1 MKVDPTVKENY
12 YVSPKVFREQIK
24 TYYETDIMNNELA
37 VNLMKIAEGLSYK
50 HNFINYSPSWKTEM
64 VGDAVFK
71 MYAALES
78 KKFRIDSEFSP
89 FAYFNQ
95 IAWHAFCNRIKKEKK
110 QHDGL
115 EEYKQ
120 MTYENAMHD
129 ESGCGYVYVKPMLE
143 NDENDGDYE

>member
-1 MKVDPTVKENY
+1 MSISKPQKDTW
-12 YVSPKVFREQIK
+12 YVSPKVFREQIQ
-24 TYYETDIMNNELA
+24 TYYDSDIMNDELA
-37 VNLMKIAEGLSYK
+37 INLMKIAEGLSYK
-50 HNFINYSPSWKTEM
+50 HNFINYSPSWKSEM

-78 KKFRIDSEFSP
+78 KKFRIESEFSP

-115 EEYKQ
+115 EEFKQ
-120 MTYENAMHD
+120 MTYENSMHN
-129 ESGCGYVYVKPMLE
+129 ESGGGYVYVKPMLE